1 MLKILQGF
9 NDKNDTIVGEI
20 VHELLKEK
28 ESLLDTEAGFLAV
41 LRSFLRSFILNFV
54 MFCRNTRKTHKHW
67 GMISGKS
74 SSKVTK

>member
-1 MLKILQGF
+1 MQGF
-9 NDKNDTIVGEI
+9 NDKNDTIVAEI

-54 MFCRNTRKTHKHW
+54 MFAETPERPTSI
-67 GMISGKS
+67 GG
-74 SSKVTK
+74 